1 MDSSHTAHAGAS
13 HDGAHASVQTYIR
26 VAVVLA
32 ILTAIEIGAVYV
44 PGLPRHVLVALI
56 LVFGTLKFAL
66 VVAFFM
72 HLRYDS
78 RLLTVLFVGPLAIAT
93 AIILAIMALFSAFLL
108 LARG

>member
-1 MDSSHTAHAGAS
+1 MDSSHAAAAPA
-13 HDGAHASVQTYIR
+13 HDGGHATVQTYIR

-32 ILTAIEIGAVYV
+32 IITAIEIGAVYV
-44 PGLPRHVLVALI
+44 PGLPSHALVTVI
-56 LVFGTLKFAL
+56 IISGILKFVL

-78 RLLTVLFVGPLAIAT
+78 KLLTALFVGPLIIAT
-93 AIILAIMALFSAFLL
+93 AIILAIMALFGAYIL